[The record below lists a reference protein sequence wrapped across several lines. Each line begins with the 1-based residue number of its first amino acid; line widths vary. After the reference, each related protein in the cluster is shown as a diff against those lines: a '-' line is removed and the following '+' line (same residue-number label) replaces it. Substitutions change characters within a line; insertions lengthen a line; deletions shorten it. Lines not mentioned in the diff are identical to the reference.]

1 MSDIIL
7 KVENV
12 SKLYRLGTLGTGT
25 FGGDIQRFWKTKILG
40 QEDPF
45 LKIGQTNDRT
55 SKEKADFV
63 WALQDINFEVKR
75 GEVLGIIG
83 KNGAGKS
90 TLLKLLSRITS
101 PTTGSIKSAGRMA
114 SLLEVGTGFHPE
126 LTGRE
131 NIFLNGAILGMTK
144 KEIQSKFDEIV
155 DFSGCALYID
165 TPTKRYSSGMTVRLG
180 FAVAAFLDPEILV
193 VDEVLAVGDAEF
205 QNKAIGKMKD
215 VSASEGRTVL
225 FVSHNMGSIKQ
236 LCSRAIVMMNGSVGF
251 DGHVNEAVEF
261 YLNNGL
267 DIARTGIIP
276 LEYSRNIG
284 NGKVKFTRIEL
295 FNERGFISRDFL
307 YTEKILIK
315 GKFCILE
322 RFDNGYNI
330 SVIVGTTDSQ
340 KILFG
345 ELNSGE
351 NSYAPQILVNGVY
364 EFELEADVALLPGNY
379 SIYLAFCQ
387 KDGTTEDWLD
397 RVYDFTIQK
406 AAPSSIDNYRWQDS
420 HGFVKFGVNWSIKKF

>member
-1 MSDIIL
+1 VNSEIVL
-7 KVENV
+7 KIENI
-12 SKLYRLGTLGTGT
+12 SKLYRLGTVGTGT
-25 FGGDIQRFWKTKILG
+25 FGGDVQRFWKTKILG
-40 QEDPF
+40 QEDPY

-101 PTTGSIKSAGRMA
+101 PTTGAIKSAGRMA

-155 DFSGCALYID
+155 DFSGCELYID

-205 QNKAIGKMKD
+205 QKKAIGKMKD
-215 VSASEGRTVL
+215 VSKEEGRTVL
-225 FVSHNMGSIKQ
+225 FVSHNLKSVAALCPKSILIENGKIAQLANTKEVINTYLNGSSREEIQEGREISISTDVTIKNLYFGVDPNRQIILQGEEIELNIIILNKTEKNLDLSFSMEFKNSEGYPIFSLGNEFDNKQ
-236 LCSRAIVMMNGSVGF
+236 LKIERGINNIKVLFGICSIREGEYIPNVFFRVR
-251 DGHVNEAVEF
+251 
-261 YLNNGL
+261 
-267 DIARTGIIP
+267 DIAGDLKYYEENFSTVVV
-276 LEYSRNIG
+276 ES
-284 NGKVKFTRIEL
+284 KFPKSKEWRSFVSL
-295 FNERGFISRDFL
+295 DQH
-307 YTEKILIK
+307 
-315 GKFCILE
+315 
-322 RFDNGYNI
+322 GY
-330 SVIVGTTDSQ
+330 
-340 KILFG
+340 
-345 ELNSGE
+345 
-351 NSYAPQILVNGVY
+351 
-364 EFELEADVALLPGNY
+364 
-379 SIYLAFCQ
+379 
-387 KDGTTEDWLD
+387 
-397 RVYDFTIQK
+397 
-406 AAPSSIDNYRWQDS
+406 
-420 HGFVKFGVNWSIKKF
+420 WSIPISKIN

>member
-1 MSDIIL
+1 MSDVIL

-12 SKLYRLGTLGTGT
+12 SKLYRLGTVGTGT
-25 FGGDIQRFWKTKILG
+25 FGGDVQRFWKTKILG

-45 LKIGQTNDRT
+45 LKVGQTNDRT
-55 SKEKADFV
+55 SKEKAEFV

-131 NIFLNGAILGMTK
+131 NIYLNGAILGMTK

-155 DFSGCALYID
+155 DFSGCELYID

-205 QNKAIGKMKD
+205 QKKAIRKMKN
-215 VSASEGRTVL
+215 VSESEGRTVL
-225 FVSHNMGSIKQ
+225 FVSHNMPSISM
-236 LCSRAIVMMNGSVGF
+236 LCDR
-251 DGHVNEAVEF
+251 
-261 YLNNGL
+261 
-267 DIARTGIIP
+267 GIIM
-276 LEYSRNIG
+276 R
-284 NGKVKFTRIEL
+284 NGKIAEEGNIRSIINNYLISDSNSK
-295 FNERGFISRDFL
+295 ERYVNHIKNHDG
-307 YTEKILIK
+307 LIIK
-315 GKFCILE
+315 
-322 RFDNGYNI
+322 NI
-330 SVIVGTTDSQ
+330 SVVDSMTEDLKIQ
-340 KILFG
+340 FFQDEEITIKFKISGNLILFNKYTLFCTIKNMQDVKIFSSESKVLNTK
-345 ELNSGE
+345 ELLLHIPPNTLVRGD
-351 NSYAPQILVNGVY
+351 YQI
-364 EFELEADVALLPGNY
+364 EAFIHIPNVIA
-379 SIYLAFCQ
+379 I
-387 KDGTTEDWLD
+387 D
-397 RVYDFTIQK
+397 RVENVCGFSVIDRGSNLSIHGGYDYGLVFVN
-406 AAPSSIDNYRWQDS
+406 SHWHYR
-420 HGFVKFGVNWSIKKF
+420 N

>member
-1 MSDIIL
+1 MSDVIL

-12 SKLYRLGTLGTGT
+12 SKLYRLGTVGTGT
-25 FGGDIQRFWKTKILG
+25 FGGDVQRFWKTKILG

-45 LKIGQTNDRT
+45 LKVGQTNDRT
-55 SKEKADFV
+55 SKEKAEFV

-155 DFSGCALYID
+155 DFSGCEMYID

-205 QNKAIGKMKD
+205 QKKAIGKMQD
-215 VSASEGRTVL
+215 ISNGEGRTVL
-225 FVSHNMGSIKQ
+225 FVSHNMESILS
-236 LCSRAIVMMNGSVGF
+236 LCPKSILMNNGTIIEINSTNSIIDKYLTININQNNIVDLSKLQRDNLGTKKSIYKSVTL
-251 DGHVNEAVEF
+251 
-261 YLNNGL
+261 LNN
-267 DIARTGIIP
+267 DFDSWQIKYRNEIAFNFQIEV
-276 LEYSRNIG
+276 LEE
-284 NGKVKFTRIEL
+284 TDEIEL
-295 FNERGFISRDFL
+295 GVAIYSNRNTEIISSLSSDFVKIKALKKGTHTIVYSFEELVLLPNKYFVGLGLRSEYGFEDYLQRAFEFEVVISDLVLTDKTTTRKGFIVP
-307 YTEKILIK
+307 TVKI
-315 GKFCILE
+315 
-322 RFDNGYNI
+322 
-330 SVIVGTTDSQ
+330 
-340 KILFG
+340 
-345 ELNSGE
+345 
-351 NSYAPQILVNGVY
+351 
-364 EFELEADVALLPGNY
+364 
-379 SIYLAFCQ
+379 
-387 KDGTTEDWLD
+387 
-397 RVYDFTIQK
+397 
-406 AAPSSIDNYRWQDS
+406 S
-420 HGFVKFGVNWSIKKF
+420 HINDYI

>member
-1 MSDIIL
+1 MSDVIL
-7 KVENV
+7 SVENV
-12 SKLYRLGTLGTGT
+12 SKLYRLGTVGTGT
-25 FGGDIQRFWKTKILG
+25 FGGDVQRFWKTKILG

-45 LKIGQTNDRT
+45 LKVGQTNDRT
-55 SKEKADFV
+55 SKEKAEFV

-155 DFSGCALYID
+155 DFSGCEMYID

-205 QNKAIGKMKD
+205 QKKAIGKMKEI
-215 VSASEGRTVL
+215 SEYGGRTVL
-225 FVSHNMGSIKQ
+225 FVSHNMEAVKS
-236 LCSRAIVMMNGSVGF
+236 LCSSALIIDKGCIIDNRSVSSVEETVNTYLNVSNPFRDKTKIEYDYLPSF
-251 DGHVNEAVEF
+251 DTRITEISFRNSKNLFKFYEDIEIELLVEF
-261 YLNNGL
+261 KREVTLSVEITNSYGVR
-267 DIARTGIIP
+267 IF
-276 LEYSRNIG
+276 
-284 NGKVKFTRIEL
+284 VK
-295 FNERGFISRDFL
+295 DFL
-307 YTEKILIK
+307 ITETGMFLMKIEKEIMLYGEYNVIAHLHIPFKEVVQETDILRFNIITWPKDFLIYGEK
-315 GKFCILE
+315 QIKPYAL
-322 RFDNGYNI
+322 GYVYIKNEI
-330 SVIVGTTDSQ
+330 KRLTT
-340 KILFG
+340 
-345 ELNSGE
+345 
-351 NSYAPQILVNGVY
+351 
-364 EFELEADVALLPGNY
+364 
-379 SIYLAFCQ
+379 
-387 KDGTTEDWLD
+387 
-397 RVYDFTIQK
+397 
-406 AAPSSIDNYRWQDS
+406 
-420 HGFVKFGVNWSIKKF
+420 